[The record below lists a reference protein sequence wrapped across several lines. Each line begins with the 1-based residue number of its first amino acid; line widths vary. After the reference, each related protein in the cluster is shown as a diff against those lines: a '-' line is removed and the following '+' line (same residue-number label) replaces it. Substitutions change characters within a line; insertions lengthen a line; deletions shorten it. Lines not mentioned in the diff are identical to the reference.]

1 MESPYIMLLHGTGV
15 GAVCY
20 YVSRYS
26 LGAEHKVAELR
37 AIIIGLVS
45 SLYMISIG
53 HKLPF

>member
-1 MESPYIMLLHGTGV
+1 MLLHGTGV